1 MIVQTHISI
10 LQTRLQNLR
19 CRILL
24 KFLELTMRWPEDGI
38 LKGNEQLFATK
49 YKLYLPTE
57 EQLRKEI
64 ERQKDLYNIQ
74 HSLSDSK

>member
-19 CRILL
+19 WSHIIEILRVND
-24 KFLELTMRWPEDGI
+24 EVARRW
-38 LKGNEQLFATK
+38 
-49 YKLYLPTE
+49 YLYLQTE